1 MWGAFSYGARRG
13 AQPCRRPR
21 PYPSLRTFGTR
32 LAAQLEPQPMGVA
45 KSVDGGARLSYER
58 SKQ

>member
-1 MWGAFSYGARRG
+1 MLRGGVRGAR
-13 AQPCRRPR
+13 PRRAR
-21 PYPSLRTFGTR
+21 TLNPSLQTFGTR